1 MFQEKTVMRRIEEL
15 ETRIS
20 QLETAFSKLKCIQQ
34 IQISEQNRN
43 YAKLKETAIFFL
55 TQGWSVGDIAK
66 GLRRSES
73 EINRL
78 IGHEE

>member
-1 MFQEKTVMRRIEEL
+1 MRRIEEL
-15 ETRIS
+15 EKRIS
-20 QLETAFSKLKCIQQ
+20 QLETSFSKLKCVQQ
-34 IQISEQNRN
+34 MQLSEQNRN

-55 TQGWSVGDIAK
+55 KQGWSVGDIAK

-78 IGHEE
+78 IGH

>member
-1 MFQEKTVMRRIEEL
+1 MRRIEEL
-15 ETRIS
+15 EKRIS
-20 QLETAFSKLKCIQQ
+20 QLETAFSKLKCVQQ
-34 IQISEQNRN
+34 MQLSEQKRN

-55 TQGWSVGDIAK
+55 KQGWSVGDIAK

-78 IGHEE
+78 IGH

>member
-1 MFQEKTVMRRIEEL
+1 MGGLQSDSSHPDGEVV
-15 ETRIS
+15 
-20 QLETAFSKLKCIQQ
+20 QQ
-34 IQISEQNRN
+34 MQISEQNRN
-43 YAKLKETAIFFL
+43 YAKLKETEILFL
-55 TQGWSVGDIAK
+55 TQSWSVGDIAK

>member
-1 MFQEKTVMRRIEEL
+1 MRRIEEL

-20 QLETAFSKLKCIQQ
+20 QLETAFSKLKCVQQ
-34 IQISEQNRN
+34 MQISEQNRN

-55 TQGWSVGDIAK
+55 TQGWSVEDIAK
-66 GLRRSES
+66 GLRCSES
-73 EINRL
+73 EIKKL

>member
-1 MFQEKTVMRRIEEL
+1 MFQEETVMRRIEEL
-15 ETRIS
+15 EKRIS
-20 QLETAFSKLKCIQQ
+20 QLETAFSKLKCVQQ
-34 IQISEQNRN
+34 MQLSEQNRN

-55 TQGWSVGDIAK
+55 KQGWSVGDIAK

-78 IGHEE
+78 IGH

>member
-1 MFQEKTVMRRIEEL
+1 M
-15 ETRIS
+15 
-20 QLETAFSKLKCIQQ
+20 QL
-34 IQISEQNRN
+34 SEQNRN

-55 TQGWSVGDIAK
+55 KQGWSVGDIAK

-78 IGHEE
+78 IGH

>member
-1 MFQEKTVMRRIEEL
+1 MRRIEKKEK
-15 ETRIS
+15 RIS
-20 QLETAFSKLKCIQQ
+20 QLETAFSKLKCVQQ
-34 IQISEQNRN
+34 MQLSEQNRN

-55 TQGWSVGDIAK
+55 KQGWSVGDIAK

-78 IGHEE
+78 IGH

>member
-1 MFQEKTVMRRIEEL
+1 MRRIEEL
-15 ETRIS
+15 EKRIS
-20 QLETAFSKLKCIQQ
+20 QLETTFSKLKCVQQ
-34 IQISEQNRN
+34 MQLSEQNRN

-55 TQGWSVGDIAK
+55 KQGWSVGDIAK

-78 IGHEE
+78 IGH

>member
-1 MFQEKTVMRRIEEL
+1 MRRIEEL
-15 ETRIS
+15 EKRIS
-20 QLETAFSKLKCIQQ
+20 QFETAFSKLKCVQQ
-34 IQISEQNRN
+34 MQLSEQNRN

-55 TQGWSVGDIAK
+55 KQGWSVGDIAK

-78 IGHEE
+78 IGH

>member
-1 MFQEKTVMRRIEEL
+1 MRRIEEL
-15 ETRIS
+15 EKRIS
-20 QLETAFSKLKCIQQ
+20 QLETAFSKLKCVQQ
-34 IQISEQNRN
+34 MQLSEQNRN

-55 TQGWSVGDIAK
+55 KQGWSVGDIAK

>member
-1 MFQEKTVMRRIEEL
+1 MRRIEEL
-15 ETRIS
+15 EKRIS
-20 QLETAFSKLKCIQQ
+20 QLETAFSKLKCVQQ
-34 IQISEQNRN
+34 MQLSEQNRN

-55 TQGWSVGDIAK
+55 KQGWSVGDIAK

-78 IGHEE
+78 IGH

>member
-1 MFQEKTVMRRIEEL
+1 MGGLQSDSSHLDGEVV
-15 ETRIS
+15 
-20 QLETAFSKLKCIQQ
+20 QQ
-34 IQISEQNRN
+34 MQISEQNRN
-43 YAKLKETAIFFL
+43 YAKLKETEILFL
-55 TQGWSVGDIAK
+55 TQSWSVGDIAK

>member
-1 MFQEKTVMRRIEEL
+1 MRRIEEL
-15 ETRIS
+15 VTRIS
-20 QLETAFSKLKCIQQ
+20 QLETAFSKLKCVQQ
-34 IQISEQNRN
+34 MQISEQNRN
-43 YAKLKETAIFFL
+43 YAKLKETEILFL
-55 TQGWSVGDIAK
+55 TQSWSVGDIAK